1 MIRKEGIPLSKTVCI
16 IGAGIGGLMAGALL
30 AKKGYSVTV
39 LEKATTVGGSAG
51 WYVRK
56 GRTFP
61 TGATIAFGLE
71 ERGLLDTLIKE
82 LQLNLPF
89 EMMQHPMDVILEDRK
104 VSIYQDETR
113 WDDELL
119 QALSERKQDV
129 KDFWEKLEQISELVY
144 AVTATGVSMPIER
157 LYDLGKLPRFALTH
171 PKSMLR
177 LARYATWTV
186 EDLLR
191 KYNLQS
197 YEPLRQF
204 LDAQLMDAAQTDCTQ
219 AALFP
224 SSLALTIYRR
234 GSFYIEKGMGQLSE
248 VLAQRIVELGGEVFV
263 ASPVKEISY
272 EQKKW
277 HVTSKKR
284 SGAYDV
290 VINNTGISFGQGTS
304 HADSGTFSWGAFR
317 VDTLL
322 TDAFWHRELHARQL
336 PFALQIVPS
345 KEHDELFS
353 DGHGPVYVTF
363 QTAYN
368 QHGEEV
374 DGEIMM
380 TLSIHANVEGWE
392 KYSKEE
398 YKAKKQKLTEAMLA
412 EIQKVV
418 NIEDYLIY
426 EEAGTPSTYKKFIGK
441 SGVGG
446 FPLTVRNSIVKPKSI
461 RSSLPQLYI
470 VGEQSFPGPGTLSS
484 ALSGY
489 YAARAIMHTH
499 PLT

>member
-1 MIRKEGIPLSKTVCI
+1 MGKTVCI
-16 IGAGIGGLMAGALL
+16 IGAGVGGLMAGALL

-56 GRTFP
+56 GRIFP

-71 ERGLLDTLIKE
+71 ERGLLDTLLEE
-82 LQLNLPF
+82 LHLNLQF
-89 EMMQHPMDVILEDRK
+89 DMMQHPMDVILEDRK
-104 VSIYQDETR
+104 VSIYQDEKR

-119 QALSERKQDV
+119 HALFERKQDV
-129 KDFWEKLEQISELVY
+129 KEFWEKLDQISELVY
-144 AVTATGVSMPIER
+144 EVTATGVSMPIQR
-157 LYDLGKLPRFALTH
+157 VYDLGKLPRYALTH

-204 LDAQLMDAAQTDCTQ
+204 LDAQLMDAAQTDCTE
-219 AALFP
+219 AALLP
-224 SSLALTIYRR
+224 SSLALTIYRK

-248 VLAQRIVELGGEVFV
+248 VLAQRIVELGGEVIV
-263 ASPVKEISY
+263 ASPVKEIYY
-272 EQKKW
+272 EQKNW

-284 SGAYDV
+284 NEAYDV

-304 HADSGTFSWGAFR
+304 HAAPETFSWGAFR
-317 VDTLL
+317 IDALVN
-322 TDAFWHRELHARQL
+322 DAFWHKELHARQL

-345 KEHDELFS
+345 KEHEVLYS

-368 QHGEEV
+368 QHNERV
-374 DGEIMM
+374 HGEIMM
-380 TLSIHANVEGWE
+380 TLSIHTNIEDWD

-398 YKAKKQKLTEAMLA
+398 YKEKKQRLTEAMLA

-426 EEAGTPSTYKKFIGK
+426 KEAGSPLTYKKFIGK

-446 FPLTVRNSIVKPKSI
+446 FPLTVRNAIVKPKSI

-489 YAARAIMHTH
+489 YAARAIMRSH